1 MPEERTRLLA
11 FTAIIV
17 ANLSLILFARAG
29 GRRMLRHVAA
39 ANRALWAIVLG
50 TMAMYSLIVLV
61 SPLRQFF
68 RMAMPLAADGLIL
81 GVATLM
87 LWFALGVLNAVYEM
101 LGTYEVTR

>member
-1 MPEERTRLLA
+1 
-11 FTAIIV
+11 
-17 ANLSLILFARAG
+17 
-29 GRRMLRHVAA
+29 
-39 ANRALWAIVLG
+39 
-50 TMAMYSLIVLV
+50 MYSLIVLV